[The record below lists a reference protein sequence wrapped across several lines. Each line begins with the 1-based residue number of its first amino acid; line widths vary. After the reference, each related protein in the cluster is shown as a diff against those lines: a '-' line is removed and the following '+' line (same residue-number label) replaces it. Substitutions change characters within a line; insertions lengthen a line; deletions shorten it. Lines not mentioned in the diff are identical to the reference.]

1 MSEPLQLAYAHLLVA
16 HHVLAS
22 VYPMLACTQGLGQTV
37 AFCGDGLNDL
47 AALVTAEV
55 GLAIGPL
62 DAMVAAPVS
71 TRRSSIAG
79 SAALHIA
86 EVASSRTPQF
96 VVHMA
101 VCLAV
106 YALGHARHP

>member
-1 MSEPLQLAYAHLLVA
+1 M
-16 HHVLAS
+16 
-22 VYPMLACTQGLGQTV
+22 

-79 SAALHIA
+79 SAPLHIA

-106 YALGHARHP
+106 YASDVLGIPDILELDQEATCCA